1 MASAAEEVCSEL
13 CHPLLRRRRM
23 LKGVKLLFF
32 EQVVIKV
39 LSSSMIAY
47 VELQERRITSSGSGS
62 GSGSKSEKSSESKSP
77 RCF

>member
-32 EQVVIKV
+32 ERVVIKV
-39 LSSSMIAY
+39 LLSSMIAY
-47 VELQERRITSSGSGS
+47 VELQECRITSSGS
-62 GSGSKSEKSSESKSP
+62 GSGSKSEKSSESKSS
-77 RCF
+77 RRF